1 MKNIISLLAIVI
13 VLVSCKN
20 DNKNEVE
27 NEVETIETPLTSDES
42 LVSGNFMYY
51 ADAAVFQTKSELY
64 GVVENELLQDL
75 IIQSESLKKEPS
87 DEVAVV
93 LKVKISKKPEKE
105 EGWENRI
112 EILEILKVTEADPR
126 DNNIIKLGKD
136 SDAKN
141 Q

>member
-1 MKNIISLLAIVI
+1 MKKIISLLAIVV

-20 DNKNEVE
+20 DKKDEVE

-51 ADAAVFQTKSELY
+51 ADAAVFQTKSELF
-64 GVVENELLQDL
+64 GVVENQLLQDL
-75 IIQSESLKKEPS
+75 IIQSEPLKTEAT
-87 DEVAVV
+87 DEV
-93 LKVKISKKPEKE
+93 KVTLRVKKSKKPENE
-105 EGWENRI
+105 EGWDNRI
-112 EILEILKVTEADPR
+112 EILEIIKVSMADPN

-136 SDAKN
+136 SNAKN